1 MFELKK
7 SLVELVSIYPY
18 LWGVGRVEAESPLS
32 PSSLVGTYS

>member
-7 SLVELVSIYPY
+7 SLVELVSFYPF
-18 LWGVGRVEAESPLS
+18 LWGVDKVEAESPLP